1 MAIGREVL
9 HLAQTLGYT
18 FFDISYLECAVTHS
32 SYVNE
37 QRSRGIRLIS
47 NERMEFLGDAV
58 LGMLVSEHIYNNYK
72 KYAEGKL
79 SVLRRHI
86 VCERSLAQLASEL
99 HLGEYLNLGNG
110 EEADCRNL
118 PRVLADAMEAVIGAI
133 YLDSV
138 SAGSDRYREVILR
151 LLSPLLEDN
160 AHRVRPDYKT
170 ALQQLVEQDG
180 SATLE
185 YATVRIDGPEHAKCF
200 TVEVR
205 VNNNLVGTG
214 EGKTIKAAQ
223 MTAAFS
229 ALKLFGV
236 DL

>member
-9 HLAQTLGYT
+9 ELSERLGYT
-18 FFDISYLECAVTHS
+18 FRDIDYLECAVTHS

-37 QRSRGIRLIS
+37 QRSRGIRLTS

-58 LGMLVSEHIYNNYK
+58 LELLVSEHIYKNYK

-86 VCERSLAQLASEL
+86 VCERSLAQLAERFSLGDYL
-99 HLGEYLNLGNG
+99 HLGNG
-110 EEADCRNL
+110 EEADCRHR

-133 YLDSV
+133 YLDSMA
-138 SAGSDRYREVILR
+138 AGSDAYRDVILR
-151 LLSPLLEDN
+151 ILEPLFEDN
-160 AHRVRPDYKT
+160 ARRVTPDYKT

-180 SATLE
+180 SAILE
-185 YATVRIDGPEHAKCF
+185 YQTVRTDGPEHAKRF

-223 MTAAFS
+223 MAAAFA
-229 ALKLFGV
+229 ALRLFGV
-236 DL
+236 DV

>member
-9 HLAQTLGYT
+9 ELCDSLGYT
-18 FFDISYLECAVTHS
+18 FSDISYLECAVTHS

-37 QRSRGIRLIS
+37 QRSRGIRLVS

-58 LGMLVSEHIYNNYK
+58 LELLVSEHIYKNYK

-86 VCERSLAQLASEL
+86 VCERSLARLASDL
-99 HLGEYLNLGNG
+99 NLGEYLHLGNG
-110 EEADCRNL
+110 EEVDCRQQ

-133 YLDSV
+133 YLDSLSV
-138 SAGSDRYREVILR
+138 GSDRYREVILR
-151 LLSPLLEDN
+151 LLEPLFEDN
-160 AHRVRPDYKT
+160 ARRVAPDYKT
-170 ALQQLVEQDG
+170 ALQQLIEQDG

-185 YATVRIDGPEHAKCF
+185 YRTVHTDGPEHAKRF

-205 VNNNLVGTG
+205 VNNNLVGMG

-223 MTAAFS
+223 MSAAFS

-236 DL
+236 DV

>member
-9 HLAQTLGYT
+9 HLAKSLGYT
-18 FFDISYLECAVTHS
+18 FHDISYLECAVTHS

-37 QRSRGIRLIS
+37 QRSRGIRLTS

-58 LGMLVSEHIYNNYK
+58 LELLVSEHIYKNYK

-79 SVLRRHI
+79 TVLRRHI
-86 VCERSLAQLASEL
+86 VCERSLAELASGL
-99 HLGEYLNLGNG
+99 HLGDYLHLGNG
-110 EEADCRNL
+110 EEADCRHL

-133 YLDSV
+133 YLDSLSV
-138 SAGSDRYREVILR
+138 GSDGYRDVILR
-151 LLSPLLEDN
+151 LLEPLFEDN
-160 AHRVRPDYKT
+160 ARRVTPDYKT
-170 ALQQLVEQDG
+170 ALQQLIEQDG

-185 YATVRIDGPEHAKCF
+185 YRTVHTDGPEHAKRF
-200 TVEVR
+200 TVEVF

-223 MTAAFS
+223 MAAAFA
-229 ALKLFGV
+229 ALRLFGV
-236 DL
+236 DV